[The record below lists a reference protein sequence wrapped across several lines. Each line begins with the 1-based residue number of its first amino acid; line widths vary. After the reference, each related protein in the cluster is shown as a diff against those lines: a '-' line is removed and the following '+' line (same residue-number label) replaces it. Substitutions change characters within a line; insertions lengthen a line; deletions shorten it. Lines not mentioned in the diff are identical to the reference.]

1 MTKIVD
7 VVYIVEKFFC
17 YLFHDGFTVLTAD
30 DAEMQYWTCGYRG
43 LCRRFCYAQEYIV
56 GHHGCPRRYRYMNDL
71 FEMYTC
77 NVLYH
82 VYCLR
87 DLGGVWS
94 ALSDIHNNSSML
106 DFCCSD
112 VTRFCAISWSFCQ
125 LRSIWE
131 DFLHKPSLCFC
142 LLFAGAVLCGFSS
155 DWQSHTCS
163 RTSQAEDWSAFLTW
177 LGLKGVHCSC
187 IEIDDHG
194 GTYGTNLG
202 DSFG

>member
-1 MTKIVD
+1 MTKIVY
-7 VVYIVEKFFC
+7 VVYIVEKLFC

-87 DLGGVWS
+87 DLDGVWS

-112 VTRFCAISWSFCQ
+112 VTRFCAISWSFKFCWVLSAKKY
-125 LRSIWE
+125 LRG
-131 DFLHKPSLCFC
+131 
-142 LLFAGAVLCGFSS
+142 LFAQALTVFLFIICRCCAVRF
-155 DWQSHTCS
+155 
-163 RTSQAEDWSAFLTW
+163 
-177 LGLKGVHCSC
+177 
-187 IEIDDHG
+187 
-194 GTYGTNLG
+194 
-202 DSFG
+202 